1 MIDAIKVGQ
10 AQGYIIEEMPKREA
24 SQIKAEQVKAIPYTL
39 FEVAD
44 KQEEIENYY
53 NGKQENLKTKDLTE
67 DEMQILSSLSIEEVA
82 DLEKEGFNV
91 ETLCGEE
98 IAKTLK
104 NIKEEKGLEKE
115 GYTKKSKT
123 QYNDKIKRLKE
134 HTDSMYHYAMQ
145 TKGTL
150 TINDLYKGSFT
161 GTAPINTGTYTKED
175 VQSVLRMNG
184 LEVNEG
190 NEWATN
196 KLLNLGIDVSEQS
209 VLKIQNIH
217 TAIESLESFEQ
228 GQEEVEEIVEAKR
241 ENEALV
247 DDEKRL
253 YSKETIESIQEDL
266 AKVDDRTIEEVIKD
280 GEIPSIQ
287 NLREKLLKNT
297 KQVTDKIKVDE
308 KNTLKENVI
317 NENTISEN
325 TLNGKSTVEAYETTE
340 NIKKQINEIRA
351 RLNTETAQRLSTRL
365 PLESSE
371 LAKVAEGLRQVE
383 AEIQEE
389 ALIKADIPVTSENK
403 EILGQVMNVATQI
416 GQYKEATTN
425 IQMET
430 EGTATLEAIH
440 QALDLYEVHFS
451 QAEGRFG
458 ESIKSVEAQIQQF
471 LETHDLPVNSLSIQS
486 AKALITNG
494 MDLTVENL
502 ESAISAMSQINE
514 FLEVMTP
521 YEAAKLIKEG
531 VNPYKASI
539 GTILEWSRESEMI
552 KTKESIAKSI
562 VSLEE
567 KGQINEEQKKS
578 LIGLYKIL
586 NGVLNNKEQ
595 VAGYLFKNGLPLT
608 VEQLEEATKYAGK
621 NSHIEVGI
629 DDEFGSLESLN
640 YETKSGR
647 TLIQEASTEL
657 KKLLDAVKMAENM
670 PFELEAMGT
679 DEFTTF
685 KSMIM
690 PFVRGTIKKEL
701 GKFDGVN
708 TLPESILEK
717 IEVVKNV
724 PKEVVETMKQHKIP
738 LTLTNIYWVDQMAK
752 DPDLY
757 KELLRKTGVDKGL
770 EEDNLPRK
778 KEEFEKVLEE
788 LEHKATYYKEQSM
801 EQGDVLNYKSYKQ
814 LEEMLDVQ
822 KQLMNK
828 EGIYQIP
835 YMINGETKMVQ
846 FYMKEESAKKD
857 LEKESITGVMRYETK
872 KLGTVTTYFTIKG
885 DHIGYQM
892 QAESSQAAEAL
903 EKAKS
908 HLQGLFKQ
916 LGYEVSRET
925 YEVPKEAKAPV
936 LTSLLKGDSEFEAI
950 I

>member
-10 AQGYIIEEMPKREA
+10 AQGYIIEEMPKNEA
-24 SQIKAEQVKAIPYTL
+24 SQIKAAQVKAIPYTL

-44 KQEEIENYY
+44 RQEEVENYY
-53 NGKQENLKTKDLTE
+53 NGKQENPKTKNLTE
-67 DEMQILSSLSIEEVA
+67 NEMQILSSLSIEELA
-82 DLEKEGFNV
+82 SLEKEGFNV

-104 NIKEEKGLEKE
+104 NIKEEKYFQKGEN
-115 GYTKKSKT
+115 TKKSKA

-161 GTAPINTGTYTKED
+161 GTASINTGSYTKKD

-228 GQEEVEEIVEAKR
+228 GQEEVEEIVETRR

-247 DDEKRL
+247 EDEKCL

-297 KQVTDKIKVDE
+297 KQVTDKIKTSE
-308 KNTLKENVI
+308 KHTLNENDI
-317 NENTISEN
+317 NENTFNE
-325 TLNGKSTVEAYETTE
+325 KSTVEDNEVTE

-351 RLNTETAQRLSTRL
+351 RLNTETAQRLSNRL

-389 ALIKADIPVTSENK
+389 ALIKADVLVTDENK
-403 EILGQVMNVATQI
+403 GILGQVMNVATQI

-430 EGTATLEAIH
+430 EGVATLEAIT
-440 QALDLYEVHFS
+440 QALDLYEAHFS

-458 ESIKSVEAQIQQF
+458 ESIKSVETQIQQF
-471 LETHDLPVNSLSIQS
+471 LEIHDLPVNTLSIQS

-502 ESAISAMSQINE
+502 ESAMYAMDQINE

-531 VNPYKASI
+531 VNPYRASI
-539 GTILEWSRESEMI
+539 GTILEWSRQSEVT

-567 KGQINEEQKKS
+567 RGQINEEQKQS

-621 NSHIEVGI
+621 NSHIEVDI

-657 KKLLDAVKMAENM
+657 KKLLGAVKMAENI
-670 PFELEAMGT
+670 PFELETMGT

-690 PFVRGTIKKEL
+690 PFIKGTIKKEL

-708 TLPESILEK
+708 TLPESLLEK

-738 LTLTNIYWVDQMAK
+738 LTLTNIYWVDQLAK

-757 KELLRKTGVDKGL
+757 KDLLRKTGIDKEL
-770 EEDNLPRK
+770 EEDSLPRK

-892 QAESSQAAEAL
+892 QAESSEAAEAL
-903 EKAKS
+903 EKAKI

-916 LGYEVSRET
+916 LGYEVSREA
-925 YEVPKEAKAPV
+925 YEVPKESKAPV
-936 LTSLLKGDSEFEAI
+936 ITSLLKGDSEFEAI

>member
-10 AQGYIIEEMPKREA
+10 AQGYIIEEMPKNEA
-24 SQIKAEQVKAIPYTL
+24 SQIKAAQVKAIPYTL

-44 KQEEIENYY
+44 RQEEVENYY
-53 NGKQENLKTKDLTE
+53 NGKQENPKTKNLTE
-67 DEMQILSSLSIEEVA
+67 NEMQILSSLSIEELA
-82 DLEKEGFNV
+82 SLEKEGFNV
-91 ETLCGEE
+91 EILCGEE

-104 NIKEEKGLEKE
+104 NIKEEKDLQKE
-115 GYTKKSKT
+115 ENTKKSKA

-161 GTAPINTGTYTKED
+161 GTAPIDTGSYTKED

-228 GQEEVEEIVEAKR
+228 GQEEVEEIVETRR

-247 DDEKRL
+247 EDEKCL

-297 KQVTDKIKVDE
+297 KQVTDKIKTSE
-308 KNTLKENVI
+308 KHTLNENDI
-317 NENTISEN
+317 NENTFNE
-325 TLNGKSTVEAYETTE
+325 KSTVEDNEAAE

-389 ALIKADIPVTSENK
+389 ALIKADVPVTDENK

-430 EGTATLEAIH
+430 EGVATLEAIT
-440 QALDLYEVHFS
+440 QALDLYEAHFS

-458 ESIKSVEAQIQQF
+458 ESIKSVETQIQQF
-471 LETHDLPVNSLSIQS
+471 LEIHDLPVNTLSIQS

-502 ESAISAMSQINE
+502 ESAMYAMDQINE

-539 GTILEWSRESEMI
+539 GTILEWSRQSEVT

-567 KGQINEEQKKS
+567 RGQINEEQKQS

-657 KKLLDAVKMAENM
+657 KKLLGAVKMAENI
-670 PFELEAMGT
+670 PFELETMGT

-690 PFVRGTIKKEL
+690 PFIKGTIKKEL

-708 TLPESILEK
+708 TLPESLLEK

-738 LTLTNIYWVDQMAK
+738 LTLTNIYWVDQLAK
-752 DPDLY
+752 DPDSY
-757 KELLRKTGVDKGL
+757 KDLLRKTGIDKEL
-770 EEDNLPRK
+770 EEDSLPRK

-892 QAESSQAAEAL
+892 QAESSEAAEAL
-903 EKAKS
+903 EKAKT

-916 LGYEVSRET
+916 LGYEVSREA
-925 YEVPKEAKAPV
+925 YEVPKESKAPV
-936 LTSLLKGDSEFEAI
+936 ITSLLKGDSEFEAI

>member
-10 AQGYIIEEMPKREA
+10 AQGYIIEEMPKNEA
-24 SQIKAEQVKAIPYTL
+24 SQIKTAQVKAIPYTL

-44 KQEEIENYY
+44 RQEEVENYY
-53 NGKQENLKTKDLTE
+53 NGKQENPKTKDITE
-67 DEMQILSSLSIEEVA
+67 NEMQILSSLSIEELA
-82 DLEKEGFNV
+82 SLEKEGFNV
-91 ETLCGEE
+91 EILCGEE

-104 NIKEEKGLEKE
+104 NIKEEKDLQKE
-115 GYTKKSKT
+115 ENTKKSKA

-161 GTAPINTGTYTKED
+161 GTAPIDTGSYTKED

-228 GQEEVEEIVEAKR
+228 GQEEVEEIVETRR

-247 DDEKRL
+247 EDEKCL

-297 KQVTDKIKVDE
+297 KQVTDKIKTSE
-308 KNTLKENVI
+308 KHTLNENDI
-317 NENTISEN
+317 NENMFNE
-325 TLNGKSTVEAYETTE
+325 KSTVEDNEAAE

-389 ALIKADIPVTSENK
+389 ALIKADVPVTDENK

-430 EGTATLEAIH
+430 EGVATLEAIT
-440 QALDLYEVHFS
+440 QALDLYEAHFS

-458 ESIKSVEAQIQQF
+458 ESIKSVETQIQQF
-471 LETHDLPVNSLSIQS
+471 LEMHDLPVNTLSIQS

-502 ESAISAMSQINE
+502 ESSMYAMDQINE

-539 GTILEWSRESEMI
+539 GTILEWSRQSEVT

-567 KGQINEEQKKS
+567 RGQINEEQKQS

-657 KKLLDAVKMAENM
+657 KKLLDAVKMAENI
-670 PFELEAMGT
+670 PFELETMGT

-690 PFVRGTIKKEL
+690 PFIKGTIKKEL

-708 TLPESILEK
+708 TLPESVLEK

-738 LTLTNIYWVDQMAK
+738 LTLTNIYWVDQLAK
-752 DPDLY
+752 DPDSY
-757 KELLRKTGVDKGL
+757 KDLLRKTGIDKEL
-770 EEDNLPRK
+770 EEDSLPRK

-892 QAESSQAAEAL
+892 QAESSEAAEAL
-903 EKAKS
+903 EKAKT

-916 LGYEVSRET
+916 LGYEVSREA
-925 YEVPKEAKAPV
+925 YEVPKESKAPV
-936 LTSLLKGDSEFEAI
+936 ITSLLKGDSEFEAI